1 MVSAIRVNHL
11 STERGMEVRGAVLA
25 MAAAALVV
33 GKPPFEFTTST
44 QTNKLMHQ
52 HECNTNN

>member
-1 MVSAIRVNHL
+1 MVSTIRVNHL

-33 GKPPFEFTTST
+33 GKPPACCVQAVPVLE
-44 QTNKLMHQ
+44 NGCKGRV
-52 HECNTNN
+52 E

>member
-33 GKPPFEFTTST
+33 GKPPACCVRAVPALE
-44 QTNKLMHQ
+44 NGCKGRM
-52 HECNTNN
+52 E

>member
-11 STERGMEVRGAVLA
+11 STEQGLEVRGAVLA

-33 GKPPFEFTTST
+33 GKPPACCVRAV
-44 QTNKLMHQ
+44 QTLENGCKGRVG
-52 HECNTNN
+52 